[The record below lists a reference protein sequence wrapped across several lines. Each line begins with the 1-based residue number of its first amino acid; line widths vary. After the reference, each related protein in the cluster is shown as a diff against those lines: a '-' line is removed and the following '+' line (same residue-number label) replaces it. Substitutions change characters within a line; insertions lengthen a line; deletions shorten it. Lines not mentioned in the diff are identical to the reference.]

1 VPIGSA
7 LFSFSEVTVSEQLS
21 MYELGGAYDVR
32 HRKFKRARGG
42 RGRGGKP
49 RTYQFSPDM
58 SYDKVL
64 SLLESAPF
72 LDGFLAGIESSLDA
86 GTLRWM
92 HIQALLESGTWAA
105 SPTLVTGLAA
115 YFAST
120 PIDAVSICQAFD
132 KSGILTRTAVRE
144 DDGPIYTYTATFCL
158 EVLGQFEVT
167 GAGYGRNSA
176 KARAY
181 QNLLLAV
188 CGAPID
194 FAIVMTEELASQTSL
209 RELCSQRGWPAP
221 GFQMIELTNNK
232 IKTYQAIATLDVEGC
247 WEAIGEARP
256 WMVDAKTS
264 AISKL
269 YAQVI
274 NDLQPPTRP
283 TS

>member
-1 VPIGSA
+1 MP
-7 LFSFSEVTVSEQLS
+7 EQLS
-21 MYELGGAYDVR
+21 MYELGGTYDVR

-49 RTYQFSPDM
+49 RQYQFSPEL

-64 SLLESAPF
+64 SLLESVPLLDAF
-72 LDGFLAGIESSLDA
+72 LTGIEDSLVA
-86 GTLRWM
+86 GTIRWM
-92 HIQALLESGTWAA
+92 HIQALLESSTWAA
-105 SPTLVTGLAA
+105 SASLVSGLRA

-120 PIDAVSICQAFD
+120 PIDAVSICQALD
-132 KSGILTRTAVRE
+132 KSGFMSRTAVCE
-144 DDGPIYTYTATFCL
+144 GDGPIYTYTASFGL
-158 EVLGQFEVT
+158 EQLGFECVVT

-176 KARAY
+176 KARAC
-181 QNLLLAV
+181 QNLLLAIY
-188 CGAPID
+188 GGLTID
-194 FAIVMTEELASQTSL
+194 FGKVMAGELASQTSL

-221 GFQMIELTNNK
+221 GLQLFEHTNNK

-247 WEAIGEARP
+247 WETIGEARP
-256 WMVDAKTS
+256 WMVDAKAS

-269 YAQVI
+269 YAKII